1 MPRWFLNGFGG
12 TVADEP
18 LASVDPE
25 GSLSR
30 TFSPDR
36 VMGAVVYANYVSDG
50 PGITRQHAGNKVILG
65 EPSGTE
71 TDHSRALAERFQAGG
86 IDVEISDQI
95 QGDIWYKL
103 WAR

>member
-1 MPRWFLNGFGG
+1 
-12 TVADEP
+12 
-18 LASVDPE
+18 
-25 GSLSR
+25 
-30 TFSPDR
+30 
-36 VMGAVVYANYVSDG
+36 MGAVVYANYVSDG